1 MVERRVCSFCG
12 NEIEPGTGKMYVK
25 IDGTIYNFCKNKCHK
40 NLIDLKRVPRRTKW
54 TQPYMREK
62 SSKTP
67 IKDKKAPKKRPK
79 GSPKAKKVKRKKVPE
94 KSKEGAEIKAEEKK
108 AEKKGK

>member
-62 SSKTP
+62 SSKTST
-67 IKDKKAPKKRPK
+67 KGKKTPKKRPK
-79 GSPKAKKVKRKKVPE
+79 GAPKPKKVKRKKVPE
-94 KSKEGAEIKAEEKK
+94 KPKEGEVKTKEKK
-108 AEKKGK
+108 TEKKDK